1 MPKINRSKL
10 QKIVQ
15 EELKSTIIEEGL
27 FDTLAVV
34 GKDIQKYIKDV
45 SFRGEEHASRKDV
58 DATIRG
64 LQATI
69 QSLENR
75 MQKTG
80 GRSPEI
86 KQKLDAAK
94 TALTLLQKKPGSP
107 ASEEV
112 VQAIGQGAGAD
123 VDRPDIQ
130 QGLSGLEWAKKVL
143 GKEVGDEKGAEG
155 AAAAPEETPRALK
168 SAIITD
174 PVAVLKLV
182 IRYLGQSKFKNQT
195 NAVLAKMI
203 ADTGGD
209 LQTSKKGPKGK
220 VMTSTYP
227 LKSAGS
233 NLMRK
238 VRQWDREA
246 KKGEPGAG
254 EEQEKAVAE
263 GLAPGTKVSRSV
275 LRETVELIQN
285 AIQSSK

>member
-45 SFRGEEHASRKDV
+45 SFRGEEHASRKDI

-155 AAAAPEETPRALK
+155 AAAPLPPAVKAAAVREPKE
-168 SAIITD
+168 
-174 PVAVLKLV
+174 VLKLV
-182 IRYLGQSKFKNQT
+182 IDFLGQSKSFGGKTAKN
-195 NAVLAKMI
+195 I
-203 ADTGGD
+203 AAAIAEKPHILNTMARGMKRVAGAQKKPPGEGG
-209 LQTSKKGPKGK
+209 
-220 VMTSTYP
+220 
-227 LKSAGS
+227 A
-233 NLMRK
+233 
-238 VRQWDREA
+238 
-246 KKGEPGAG
+246 
-254 EEQEKAVAE
+254 EQEKAVAE
-263 GLAPGTKVSRSV
+263 GLVRATRLSRST
-275 LRETVELIQN
+275 LRETIRLIQD
-285 AIQSSK
+285 AI